1 MDPSIQCQICGIIAK
16 RNLKHYKHYEAVC
29 CLGCKAFFRRYVRGI
44 NQTALECK
52 GGGNCDLSV
61 GRTACKECRFRKC
74 LEVGMDD
81 SKVLNEDD
89 RKKYTHPKKKT
100 KSGENATQSPPNHQ
114 QNCPNCENCP
124 HCESYPNCL
133 HCPRVQNEQN
143 IPVQENMSSGS
154 QLVIRRI
161 SSPGGQALPCTSDAH
176 LAKRRIS
183 IPGLQP
189 DQDVPSTSGAIL
201 TQRWPRTTDAQ
212 HSQNMPS
219 SSNTQPAKHRKM
231 SAQLAQPASVPIA
244 LRQPGLQQTQVC
256 PKRSISPD
264 YGPKKSPRNPEP
276 STSCELQLTT
286 IQDSKPASIQR
297 SVPDL
302 IQEVQNIFYEILA
315 KVNHP
320 PFLIDHFI
328 AGHAGSWKS
337 SHSQAFLQLI
347 DINVPIMYHFANQN
361 PLFKGLNPVDQK
373 LLLNW

>member
-61 GRTACKECRFRKC
+61 GRTACKECRFKKC

-100 KSGENATQSPPNHQ
+100 KSENTAQSSPDH
-114 QNCPNCENCP
+114 QNCPNCENCS

-133 HCPRVQNEQN
+133 NCPRVQNGQN
-143 IPVQENMSSGS
+143 SPVQESTSGI
-154 QLVIRRI
+154 QLVKRRI
-161 SSPGGQALPCTSDAH
+161 SSDGVQLSQDVPSTLVAH
-176 LAKRRIS
+176 LAQRRIS
-183 IPGLQP
+183 TPGLLQLA
-189 DQDVPSTSGAIL
+189 QDVPSTSS
-201 TQRWPRTTDAQ
+201 D
-212 HSQNMPS
+212 
-219 SSNTQPAKHRKM
+219 
-231 SAQLAQPASVPIA
+231 QLAQRQISTSGLQLAQDLPSTSGAKLAIHTTKSVPIP
-244 LRQPGLQQTQVC
+244 LRQPGLQQIQVC
-256 PKRSISPD
+256 PKRPISPD
-264 YGPKKSPRNPEP
+264 NTKWDPKTPKRIPITPEP
-276 STSCELQLTT
+276 STSRDMQLRT
-286 IQDSKPASIQR
+286 ISVQR
-297 SVPDL
+297 AVPLL

-328 AGHAGSWKS
+328 SGHLNSKSWKS

-347 DINVPIMYHFANQN
+347 DINIPIMYHFANQN
-361 PLFKGLNPVDQK
+361 PLFKELNQADQK